1 MCSLLYVSFLCNRE
15 DFEKT
20 GISSLVTVEV
30 RDIQGQG
37 FPEKLSG
44 LADSVFLD
52 LPQSWLAVP
61 SAAKMLKED
70 RVLCSFSPCI
80 EQVQR
85 TCEVLRSDFIGK
97 FILNFTTS
105 LSIFAVEVSFC
116 KDLRIKVPH

>member
-52 LPQSWLAVP
+52 LPQPWLAVP

-70 RVLCSFSPCI
+70 GVLCSFSPCI

-97 FILNFTTS
+97 FLF
-105 LSIFAVEVSFC
+105 LLLLW
-116 KDLRIKVPH
+116 K